1 MNEQQLLTSMFKAA
15 VDAAQ
20 PEEVIPQHLPEPPTG
35 RTVVIG
41 AGKASAEMARAFE
54 THWTGPADQLSGLVV
69 TRYDYA
75 VPCSHIEIVEAAH
88 PVPDQAG
95 EKATLRILETVSDLS
110 PDDLVVCLISGG
122 GSALLSMPAPGLTLE
137 DKQQLNKALLISGAN
152 IREMNCVRKHLSS
165 IKGGRLAAAVHP
177 AKLVTLMISDVPDDD
192 PDVIASGPTVFDPT
206 TYEDAQAIIK
216 KYAITKPAAAITH
229 LEKGALAEQTA
240 DNRYSETP
248 KQDDPRLANSSSV
261 LIATPQR
268 SLLAAA
274 EVAEKNGITPLILG
288 DSIEGESSQ
297 VALVHAGVAKQVVRH
312 QQPLTKPC
320 VLLSGGETTVTVK
333 GTGRGGRNAEFS
345 LAMAIALNG
354 IAGVHCLAAD
364 TDGID
369 GSEDNAGCIV
379 TPSTL
384 QRAEQAALKPADYL
398 QNNDAYSFFESLNDL
413 VITGPTLTN
422 VNDFRAVLIT

>member
-1 MNEQQLLTSMFKAA
+1 MFKAA

-20 PEEVIPQHLPEPPTG
+20 AEKVIPKHLPDPPTG

-54 THWTGPADQLSGLVV
+54 SHWTGPADKLSGLVV

-75 VPCSHIEIVEAAH
+75 VACKQIEIAEAAH

-95 EKATLRILETVSDLS
+95 EQATLRILE
-110 PDDLVVCLISGG
+110 
-122 GSALLSMPAPGLTLE
+122 
-137 DKQQLNKALLISGAN
+137 SGAN
-152 IREMNCVRKHLSS
+152 IREMNCVRKHLSA

-206 TYEDAQAIIK
+206 TYHDALAIIK
-216 KYAITKPAAAITH
+216 KYGITKPAAAITH
-229 LEKGALAEQTA
+229 LNKGARGEQTA

-248 KQDDPRLANSSSV
+248 KQDDPELANSSAV
-261 LIATPQR
+261 LIATPQM

-274 EVAEKNGITPLILG
+274 EVAKQNGVTPLILG
-288 DSIEGESSQ
+288 DSIEGESAQ
-297 VALVHAGVAKQVVRH
+297 VATVHAGIAKQVVRH
-312 QQPLTKPC
+312 QQPVKMPC
-320 VLLSGGETTVTVK
+320 VLLSGGETTVTVT
-333 GTGRGGRNAEFS
+333 GSGRGGRNAEFS
-345 LAMAIALNG
+345 LALAIALNG
-354 IAGVHCLAAD
+354 IHGVHSLAAD

-384 QRAEQAALKPADYL
+384 SRAEQASLKPTDYL
-398 QNNDAYSFFESLNDL
+398 QNNDAYSFFESLDDL
-413 VITGPTLTN
+413 LITGPTLTN
-422 VNDFRAVLIT
+422 VNDFRAILIT